1 MNPLD
6 YSLCCQT
13 VTLYRKT
20 GEMIT
25 RKVLPGCYL
34 SRQLAMPQAGYGKSM
49 EKKFLLIIP
58 GNACPLQPGDR
69 VFDGIGPAC
78 VDWQVFLPA
87 SVPELLEVNFAK
99 PCYWD
104 GELVHWEAGCR
115 KEAL

>member
-20 GEMIT
+20 GEGIT
-25 RKVLPGCYL
+25 RVVLPGCYL
-34 SRQLAMPQAGYGKSM
+34 SRQLAMPQTDYGKSM

-58 GNACPLQPGDR
+58 GNTCPPQPGDR
-69 VFDGIGPAC
+69 VYDGIGPDT

-87 SVPELLEVNFAK
+87 AVPELLEVSYVK
-99 PCYWD
+99 PCCWD
-104 GELVHWEAGCR
+104 GEIVHWEAGYR
-115 KEAL
+115 KEAR

>member
-34 SRQLAMPQAGYGKSM
+34 SRQLAMPQTDYGKSM

-58 GNACPLQPGDR
+58 GNSNPPQPGDR
-69 VFDGIGPAC
+69 VYDGVGPDTL
-78 VDWQVFLPA
+78 DWQVFLPA
-87 SVPELLEVNFAK
+87 AVPELMEVSYVK
-99 PCYWD
+99 PCCWD
-104 GELVHWEAGCR
+104 GEIVHWEAGYR
-115 KEAL
+115 KEAR

>member
-20 GEMIT
+20 GTGIV
-25 RKVLPGCYL
+25 RRVLENCSL
-34 SRQLAMPQAGYGKSM
+34 SRSCSVPVTDYGKSM

-58 GNACPLQPGDR
+58 GNDFPPAPGDR
-69 VFDGIGPAC
+69 VFDGVGPAKI
-78 VDWQVFLPA
+78 DWETFLPA
-87 SVPELLEVNFAK
+87 AVPELMEVSTVK
-99 PCYWD
+99 PCQWD
-104 GELVHWEAGCR
+104 GEIVHWEAGHK